1 MGFESIFVFG
11 VILLCL
17 VLLIFTKISTDVV
30 FVGGL
35 TLIIVFGVI
44 PVNEALVGFSN
55 EGMLTVA
62 ALYVVAAGLRET
74 GAIQYVIQNLLGH
87 PDAMWKTQARIIAPV
102 MGMSAF
108 LNNTPIVASFIPAL
122 QEWAR
127 KYRVQVSKIMIPLS
141 YAAILGGTCTLIGT
155 STNLIVNGLLIS
167 EKGISL
173 NIFEPAYVG
182 IPIAAAGFLYLL
194 TLGNRLLPNRSSAVN
209 TFENTREYTI
219 EMMVSK
225 ESPLTGKGPFTGE
238 VSPAMLKDRNC
249 RYVIVGHSE
258 RRSSFNES
266 FDIIKD
272 KIKASLKEKLVPI
285 LCIIEEE
292 ESGALESIRKQLLE
306 ILEEEFLKEIMI
318 AYEPVYAIG
327 TGNYCSIEEAEKKKV
342 FIKSVLAK
350 NYKKT
355 KNVPILYGGSVDS
368 KNAEDYIKKGG
379 FDGLL
384 VGTASL
390 KKSEFKKIIERV
402 T

>member
-1 MGFESIFVFG
+1 MSGVLIVANWKMNPRTEKEAKEMATFSDARGVVVCPPFVF
-11 VILLCL
+11 LN
-17 VLLIFTKISTDVV
+17 T
-30 FVGGL
+30 VGK
-35 TLIIVFGVI
+35 
-44 PVNEALVGFSN
+44 
-55 EGMLTVA
+55 MLKKA
-62 ALYVVAAGLRET
+62 EL
-74 GAIQYVIQNLLGH
+74 GAQNCF
-87 PDAMWKTQARIIAPV
+87 W
-102 MGMSAF
+102 
-108 LNNTPIVASFIPAL
+108 
-122 QEWAR
+122 
-127 KYRVQVSKIMIPLS
+127 
-141 YAAILGGTCTLIGT
+141 
-155 STNLIVNGLLIS
+155 
-167 EKGISL
+167 
-173 NIFEPAYVG
+173 
-182 IPIAAAGFLYLL
+182 
-194 TLGNRLLPNRSSAVN
+194 
-209 TFENTREYTI
+209 
-219 EMMVSK
+219 

-266 FDIIKD
+266 FDIIKN

-292 ESGALESIRKQLLE
+292 ENGALESIRKQLLE
-306 ILEEEFLKEIMI
+306 ILEEEFFKKIMI

-355 KNVPILYGGSVDS
+355 KDVPILYGGSVDS

-390 KKSEFKKIIERV
+390 KKSEFKKIVERV